1 MNRLTELVISF
12 FELVEA
18 EGRELR
24 EQAQGVLRGAAM
36 FFFGGALLSAG
47 VLTAVYALYLTLASR
62 LGRPAAALIAALLL
76 GAVGAALILKSRPS
90 AKGGE
95 AQNDDES

>member
-24 EQAQGVLRGAAM
+24 VQAQDVLRGAAM
-36 FFFGGALLSAG
+36 FFFGGVLLSAG

-62 LGRPAAALIAALLL
+62 LGRPAAAFIAALLL
-76 GAVGAALILKSRPS
+76 GAVGVALILKSPPS

-95 AQNDDES
+95 AQDEDEG

>member
-24 EQAQGVLRGAAM
+24 VQAQDVLRGASM
-36 FFFGGALLSAG
+36 FFFGGVLLSAG

-76 GAVGAALILKSRPS
+76 GAVGVALILKSPP
-90 AKGGE
+90 ANGGE

>member
-24 EQAQGVLRGAAM
+24 VQAQDVLRGAAM
-36 FFFGGALLSAG
+36 FFFGGVLLSAG
-47 VLTAVYALYLTLASR
+47 VLTAVYALYLMLASR

-76 GAVGAALILKSRPS
+76 GAVGVALILKSPP
-90 AKGGE
+90 AKDGE
-95 AQNDDES
+95 TQNEDKG